1 VKYRVI
7 VRPEAEDD
15 LKGAFSWYEDNRVG
29 LGYDFLLQVNAG
41 LNFIMRNPEIHLI
54 EYKGTRK
61 HIIKRFPYKIIYLI
75 AKGLLWPMRLLPIQD
90 TVNKVASYPPS
101 QPITFKSGNLE
112 MILRCNDETQGP
124 EIFIYIRDGQLLTDI
139 EHDKIRDRIMKG
151 SFDSEFAK
159 VKLQLNANPTRVESW
174 EIDLT
179 GQIISPLKPHIF
191 LTEMRNASFLEV
203 NISRGEFHY
212 SGHFLLKNKIPP
224 HWVPC
229 GGREAK

>member
-1 VKYRVI
+1 MRQRIYTVLVVLYLLAAFMDYLDREGIK
-7 VRPEAEDD
+7 
-15 LKGAFSWYEDNRVG
+15 KGVWNNILWRDGG
-29 LGYDFLLQVNAG
+29 LPLLS
-41 LNFIMRNPEIHLI
+41 L
-54 EYKGTRK
+54 
-61 HIIKRFPYKIIYLI
+61 

-90 TVNKVASYPPS
+90 TVNKVAFYPPS
-101 QPITFKSGNLE
+101 QPITFKNGKLE

-159 VKLQLNANPTRVESW
+159 VKLQLDANPTRVESW
-174 EIDLT
+174 EIDMT